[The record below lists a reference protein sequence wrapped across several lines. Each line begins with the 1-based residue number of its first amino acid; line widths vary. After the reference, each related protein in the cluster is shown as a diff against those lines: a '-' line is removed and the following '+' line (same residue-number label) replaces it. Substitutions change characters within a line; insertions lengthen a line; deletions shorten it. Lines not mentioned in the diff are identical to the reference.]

1 MSYITRCP
9 ACGTAFRVVP
19 DQLKLSEG
27 WVRCGNCQEVFD
39 ASASLQPWPASDLP
53 LHDVAAPPSVAG
65 PEVADDSAAPEIA
78 PQPVVGGHGRGPLSP
93 DDVEFEF
100 DPDWMEP
107 ANPARDRDLTPQPA
121 VASGGLPPLYPEYV
135 PAHGLE
141 AEPTPTSV
149 AEPAHGLTPE
159 WVPDEEATPPPDP
172 FADFAPEPDSKP
184 EPDPERDRERD
195 RERELRADTL
205 VRAPAEEVSPAR
217 AAGTGAQAGP
227 DASPWEADQGYPAES
242 LSFVRQ
248 AERRAFWR
256 RPAVQAAQGVLAL
269 ALLASLALYWVVV
282 ERDRLAAWQPTWQPA
297 LQALCR
303 PLGCGLAP
311 LREIESVL
319 IDSTALR
326 RRGEGRYVFDVTLR
340 NTGRW
345 PVAVP
350 ALELTLTDIAD
361 QVLVRRVF
369 DASDWVGDSMV
380 LAPGADLPVRL
391 ELSLE
396 APEARTMTGYRA
408 LLFYP

>member
-27 WVRCGNCQEVFD
+27 WVRCGHCQEVFD
-39 ASASLQPWPASDLP
+39 ASASLQPWATVETTPG
-53 LHDVAAPPSVAG
+53 HEPPSPAEAG
-65 PEVADDSAAPEIA
+65 TQSRAEAQAESDSAAEAEAEADADAKAGARAEPTGSDVRAGVE
-78 PQPVVGGHGRGPLSP
+78 PQQPASAAVRTPINP

-100 DPDWMEP
+100 DPDWMDRAERTPDQDRPVAPVAELASPTEPEP
-107 ANPARDRDLTPQPA
+107 APEPEPEPEPEPAPEPEREPDSLP
-121 VASGGLPPLYPEYV
+121 VA
-135 PAHGLE
+135 E
-141 AEPTPTSV
+141 AEPV
-149 AEPAHGLTPE
+149 WG
-159 WVPDEEATPPPDP
+159 
-172 FADFAPEPDSKP
+172 PEPQPWPRPQPDSPSSAPGHEPGVDPP
-184 EPDPERDRERD
+184 E
-195 RERELRADTL
+195 T
-205 VRAPAEEVSPAR
+205 
-217 AAGTGAQAGP
+217 
-227 DASPWEADQGYPAES
+227 
-242 LSFVRQ
+242 LSFVKQ

-256 RPAVQAAQGVLAL
+256 RRSVRAVLAAL
-269 ALLASLALYWVVV
+269 ALVLLCSLGGFWAVV
-282 ERDRLAAWQPTWQPA
+282 ERDRLAAWLPGWQPA

-303 PLGCGLAP
+303 PLGCELAP
-311 LREIESVL
+311 LQQIESVL

-326 RRGEGRYVFDVTLR
+326 RRSEGRYAFDVTLR

-369 DASDWVGDSMV
+369 TAPDWAGTTTV
-380 LAPGADLPVRL
+380 LAPGAELPLRL

-396 APEARTMTGYRA
+396 AMEARTMTGYRA